1 MCHLQFL
8 YWNYLFHV
16 AYVKIDYFFLSY
28 LLVSLHK
35 CYFVSIFHLVTF
47 QISRNFW
54 FTLFCSSLFFS
65 TVNNYFWTCKT
76 YGLLYLPQN
85 DCWQFESHPATKV
98 HVKKYLQFV
107 GPFSRCTFYLS
118 HLLFS
123 CLSCWCLSKK
133 KKSEVCEWV
142 LWNLLLQMISW
153 TWKQSEN
160 VFGAKLHY
168 ILNVTA
174 GFRSCVFAMPVSI
187 ITSVI
192 STSYSGNG
200 FEHGIIWF
208 AQRWGVMLQGW

>member
-133 KKSEVCEWV
+133 KKIRSLRMSAVKSVVANDFMDLETIRERLWGQTALYLKCHRWV
-142 LWNLLLQMISW
+142 
-153 TWKQSEN
+153 
-160 VFGAKLHY
+160 
-168 ILNVTA
+168 
-174 GFRSCVFAMPVSI
+174 
-187 ITSVI
+187 
-192 STSYSGNG
+192 
-200 FEHGIIWF
+200 
-208 AQRWGVMLQGW
+208 

>member
-16 AYVKIDYFFLSY
+16 AYVKIDFFFCPIYWFHCTNVILCLFSTWWLSRF
-28 LLVSLHK
+28 LETFGSR
-35 CYFVSIFHLVTF
+35 CFVPLS
-47 QISRNFW
+47 
-54 FTLFCSSLFFS
+54 FFS
-65 TVNNYFWTCKT
+65 TVNNYFWMCKT

-133 KKSEVCEWV
+133 KKIRSLRMSAVKSVVANDFMDLETIRERLWGQTALYLKCHRWV
-142 LWNLLLQMISW
+142 
-153 TWKQSEN
+153 
-160 VFGAKLHY
+160 
-168 ILNVTA
+168 
-174 GFRSCVFAMPVSI
+174 
-187 ITSVI
+187 
-192 STSYSGNG
+192 
-200 FEHGIIWF
+200 
-208 AQRWGVMLQGW
+208 